1 MIFSMKRFPVFL
13 LLIITTLCSFAQT
26 GLDIKVHVR
35 GFDAETAILGFYR
48 GGQTLMKDSAVVEN
62 GTFTFHS
69 DTLYPSGMYLVVLPP
84 EMQYFDMFLD
94 EDQTFS
100 IRTDMEDL
108 TGSLELEGSELNS
121 IFYNDI
127 RFLQEQQQLILSLQ
141 ASVDSTMDDI
151 QVQEIQDQIRASQNA
166 ITSNRESIISD
177 HPDLLYSRFLQAVKG
192 PEIPEKPEGEDEYW
206 AFFWFRTHYFDHL
219 DLSDRAMLRT
229 PIANA
234 KVMDYLDKYTVQDP
248 DSLMEAVDVI
258 IENAARN
265 EETFQYYLSSM
276 FNKYLESKL
285 LMSEAVMIHIAKK
298 YYLTGK
304 APWISEDYLEKLRK
318 LIREKEGTLVGDI
331 GKDFQI
337 LDLNDQP
344 VRLYDLDA
352 EWIVLYFWSYDCGT
366 CKKVTPELAKMMP
379 SFIEDGVQLVT
390 VCTNGDRDIWKEKV
404 AEYGI
409 PGVALA
415 DPARTSGFDQFY
427 NIDHTPMI
435 YVLDKDHVIRYKQIS
450 VEDLGAVLDFE
461 LEQ

>member
-1 MIFSMKRFPVFL
+1 MKRLPVFL
-13 LLIITTLCSFAQT
+13 LLLITSLSSFAQA
-26 GLDIKVHVR
+26 GLDINIHVR

-48 GGQTLMKDSAVVEN
+48 GDQTLMKDSAVVEN

-84 EMQYFDMFLD
+84 EMLYFDVFLD

-108 TGSLELEGSELNS
+108 TGSLEVEGSELNS

-127 RFLQEQQQLILSLQ
+127 RFLQEQQQLITSLQ
-141 ASVDSTMDDI
+141 ASVDSTTDDKKVAE
-151 QVQEIQDQIRASQNA
+151 VQDRIRASQTA
-166 ITSNRESIISD
+166 ITSNREEIITK
-177 HPDLLYSRFLQAVKG
+177 HPALLYSRFLQAVKG
-192 PEIPEKPEGEDEYW
+192 PEIPETPEGEDEYW

-219 DLSDRAMLRT
+219 DLSDPAMLRT
-229 PIANA
+229 PIAHA
-234 KVMDYLDKYTVQDP
+234 KVMDYLDKYTVQDS
-248 DSLMEAVDVI
+248 DSLSEAVDI
-258 IENAARN
+258 IIDKASGN
-265 EETFQYYLSSM
+265 EETYQYYLSTV

-285 LMSEAVMIHIAKK
+285 LMSEAVMMYVAEH

-304 APWISEDYLEKLRK
+304 APWVDPEYLEQLRK
-318 LIREKEGTLVGDI
+318 HVRGRKGTLVGDV
-331 GKDFQI
+331 GQNFQI
-337 LDLNDQP
+337 LDLNDEP
-344 VRLYDLDA
+344 VSLYEIEAD
-352 EWIVLYFWSYDCGT
+352 WIVLYFWSYDCGT
-366 CKKVTPELAKMMP
+366 CKKVTPELVEMMP

-390 VCTNGDRDIWKEKV
+390 VCTNGDREIWKEKV

-427 NIDHTPMI
+427 NIDRTPMI
-435 YVLDKDHVIRYKQIS
+435 YVLDKDHIIRYKQIS

>member
-1 MIFSMKRFPVFL
+1 MKRFPVSLFL
-13 LLIITTLCSFAQT
+13 LVAAFSGFAQA

-35 GFDAETAILGFYR
+35 GFDAKTAILGFYR
-48 GGQTLMKDSAVVEN
+48 GDQTLMKDSAVVEN

-84 EMQYFDMFLD
+84 EMSYFDVFLD

-108 TGSLELEGSELNS
+108 TGSLEVEGSSLNQ

-127 RFLQEQQQLILSLQ
+127 RFLQEQQQLIMSLQ
-141 ASVDSTMDDI
+141 ASIDSTTDDREI
-151 QVQEIQDQIRASQNA
+151 AAVQDRIRASQNA
-166 ITSNRESIISD
+166 ITSNREEIIAN

-192 PEIPEKPEGEDEYW
+192 PEIPETPEGEDEYW
-206 AFFWFRTHYFDHL
+206 AFFWFRSHYFDQL
-219 DLSDRAMLRT
+219 DLSDPAMLRT
-229 PIANA
+229 PIAHA
-234 KVMDYLDKYTVQDP
+234 KVMDYLDKYTVQDS
-248 DSLMEAVDVI
+248 DSLSEAVDVV
-258 IENAARN
+258 IEKASGN
-265 EETFQYYLSSM
+265 EETFQYYLSSL

-285 LMSEAVMIHIAKK
+285 LMSEAVMMHIAQK
-298 YYLTGK
+298 YYLTGQ
-304 APWISEDYLEKLRK
+304 APWIDADYLDKLRTHV
-318 LIREKEGTLVGDI
+318 RSRVGTLVGDV
-331 GKDFQI
+331 GKNFQI
-337 LDLNDQP
+337 LDVNDKP
-344 VRLYDLDA
+344 VNLYDVEAD
-352 EWIVLYFWSYDCGT
+352 WIVLYFWSYDCGT
-366 CKKVTPELAKMMP
+366 CKKVTPELVKMMP
-379 SFIEDGVQLVT
+379 SFIEDGVELVT

-415 DPARTSGFDQFY
+415 DPARTSGFDQSY

-435 YVLDKDHVIRYKQIS
+435 YVLDKDHIIRYKQIS

>member
-1 MIFSMKRFPVFL
+1 MRRLPAFL
-13 LLIITTLCSFAQT
+13 LLLIAALGSFAQT
-26 GLDIKVHVR
+26 GLDIKIHVR
-35 GFDAETAILGFYR
+35 GLEAETAILGFYR
-48 GGQTLMKDSAVVEN
+48 GDKTLMKDSTVVEN

-84 EMQYFDMFLD
+84 EMQYFDVFLD

-100 IRTDMEDL
+100 IQTDMEDL
-108 TGSLELEGSELNS
+108 TGSLEVEGSELNS

-127 RFLQEQQQLILSLQ
+127 RFLQEQQQLIMSLQ
-141 ASVDSTMDDI
+141 ASVDSTTDDI
-151 QVQEIQDQIRASQNA
+151 EVVEVQDRIQASQNA

-177 HPDLLYSRFLQAVKG
+177 HPDLLYSNFLQAIKG
-192 PEIPEKPEGEDEYW
+192 PEIPETPAGEDEYW

-219 DLSDRAMLRT
+219 DLSDPAMLRT
-229 PIANA
+229 PIAHA
-234 KVMDYLDKYTVQDP
+234 KVMDYLDKYTVQDS
-248 DSLMEAVDVI
+248 DSLREAVDFI
-258 IENAARN
+258 IEKASGN
-265 EETFQYYLSSM
+265 EETYQYYLSTV

-285 LMSEAVMIHIAKK
+285 LLSEAVMMHVAEK

-304 APWISEDYLEKLRK
+304 APWIDGDYLDKLR
-318 LIREKEGTLVGDI
+318 IHVRTRVGTLVGDV
-331 GKDFQI
+331 GRDFQI
-337 LDLNDQP
+337 LDLHDQP
-344 VRLYDLDA
+344 VRLYDLEAD
-352 EWIVLYFWSYDCGT
+352 WIVLYFWSYDCGT
-366 CKKVTPELAKMMP
+366 CKKVTPELVEMMP
-379 SFIEDGVQLVT
+379 SFLEDGVQLVT
-390 VCTNGDRDIWKEKV
+390 VCTNGDREIWKEKV

-435 YVLDKDHVIRYKQIS
+435 YVLDKDHIIRYKQIS

>member
-1 MIFSMKRFPVFL
+1 MKRLPVFL
-13 LLIITTLCSFAQT
+13 LLIITTLGSFAQT

-35 GFDAETAILGFYR
+35 GFEAETAILGFYR
-48 GGQTLMKDSAVVEN
+48 GDQTLMKDSAVVEN

-84 EMQYFDMFLD
+84 EMSYFDVFLG

-108 TGSLELEGSELNS
+108 TGSLEVEGSSLNQ

-127 RFLQEQQQLILSLQ
+127 RFLQEQQQLIMSLQ
-141 ASVDSTMDDI
+141 ASVDSTMAESQID
-151 QVQEIQDQIRASQNA
+151 EIQQNIRASQKA
-166 ITSNRESIISD
+166 ITSNREEIITKY
-177 HPDLLYSRFLQAVKG
+177 PDLLYSRFLQAVKG
-192 PEIPEKPEGEDEYW
+192 PEIPETPEGEDEYW

-219 DLSDRAMLRT
+219 DLSDPAMLRT
-229 PIANA
+229 PIAYA
-234 KVMDYLDKYTVQDP
+234 KVVDYLDKYTVQDS
-248 DSLMEAVDVI
+248 DSLSEAVDII
-258 IENAARN
+258 IENASGN
-265 EETFQYYLSSM
+265 EETFQYYLSTV

-285 LMSEAVMIHIAKK
+285 LMSEAVMMHIAEK

-304 APWISEDYLEKLRK
+304 APWVDPEYLEKLRGHVRGRK
-318 LIREKEGTLVGDI
+318 GTLVGDV
-331 GKDFQI
+331 GQDFQI
-337 LDLNDQP
+337 LDLNDEP
-344 VRLYDLDA
+344 VNLYEVEAD
-352 EWIVLYFWSYDCGT
+352 WIVLYFWSYDCGT
-366 CKKVTPELAKMMP
+366 CKEVTPELVEMMP

-390 VCTNGDRDIWKEKV
+390 VCTNGDREIWKEKV

-427 NIDHTPMI
+427 NIDRTPMI
-435 YVLDKDHVIRYKQIS
+435 YVLDKDHIIRYKQIS